1 MRSHGCTVLEKG
13 KARIM
18 ELLLLLLAI
27 ILLNIATRLWGID
40 SRDGINSKEWELRQ
54 LWPGFH

>member
-1 MRSHGCTVLEKG
+1 
-13 KARIM
+13 M

-27 ILLNIATRLWGID
+27 ILLNIAARLWGVD
-40 SRDGINSKEWELRQ
+40 SRDGINSKEWEMRQ